1 MKKLFAVTGLVVC
14 CALFAQAEQVL
25 ETKWCKITV
34 PDSAKVDQ
42 AAVIKVELGT
52 VPDGMQVKVDLHGK
66 STAGKYMKVNRVGG
80 PQPGKTGETVTF
92 SLAPKNVPDLGSV
105 HAVVILTPTGGWAD
119 RVETATSKDIPILP

>member
-1 MKKLFAVTGLVVC
+1 MKKLFIWIGLVVC
-14 CALFAQAEQVL
+14 CAVLVRAEQMT

-66 STAGKYMKVNRVGG
+66 STAGKYLKVNKVGG
-80 PQPGKTGETVTF
+80 PQPGKTGDTLTF
-92 SLAPKNVPDLGSV
+92 SLAPKSVPDLGSV
-105 HAVVILTPTGGWAD
+105 HAVVIMGPTGGWAD
-119 RVETATSKDIPILP
+119 RVETATSKDIAILP